1 MTTGD
6 MFKNMLVLKALLI
19 FVSFTVF
26 SFGNMTVFMALG
38 LVILLA
44 GCFMAFKQGVG
55 MGHEACSVSA
65 SLKHIVNSDKADQVE
80 PKMLKQAYSM
90 SNGVKSLF
98 AGALIDYVINAV
110 YIICMLLKVDEVPL
124 LITRLASYV
133 MVIPY
138 WPIVSHWHE
147 VFNVLTWDIVA
158 LLMISP
164 FLLPAIQLA
173 GYCQGPK
180 SWAKTEKAMADG
192 KRRAKARSR
201 IGRKK
206 KTGVPRSQRP
216 EI

>member
-6 MFKNMLVLKALLI
+6 MFKNMLVLKAMLI

-26 SFGNMTVFMALG
+26 SFGNMTVFMVLG
-38 LVILLA
+38 LLMLLI
-44 GCFMAFKQGVG
+44 GGFLAFKQGVG
-55 MGHEACSVSA
+55 MGHESCSISS
-65 SLKHIVNSDKADQVE
+65 SLKHIAEADKMDQVE
-80 PKMLKQAYSM
+80 RKMLKQAFSM
-90 SNGVKSLF
+90 SNGIKSLF

-110 YIICMLLKVDEVPL
+110 YIICMLLQVEETPL
-124 LITRLASYV
+124 LISRLLSYV

-164 FLLPAIQLA
+164 FVLPAIQFA

-206 KTGVPRSQRP
+206 KGTPRSQRP